1 MMVGLTTLAGVQ
13 FGQYGI
19 TRSLPVIGASLAAA
33 LAAVVLGYGLL
44 FGIQAVFGVDFRI
57 WTLAVRTFK
66 VEHLLVALRYLPVFF
81 IYYFV
86 NTVALNANT
95 RGRRGGTALAIGL
108 KCRQAKSTK
117 TRSHGL
123 DSPPA
128 AAHVSEVSSKMISS
142 RNFKCGRYH
151 VKPHFV
157 NIIFATESAYQSRVG
172 YNLHKVLLVAM
183 SDFQHQG
190 HAPPGVMISLIELV
204 NSCYFFKS
212 FINKSLNSI
221 DAVKNLFPLSSTP
234 VESANIIS
242 FETSLQYQN
251 DFSVNFTFHSNPPVK
266 AGFERFDEPIYA
278 VENPV
283 SLLNK

>member
-1 MMVGLTTLAGVQ
+1 MNGLVAALLLIGFYYVGNRPAGVQ

-108 KCRQAKSTK
+108 NIGGLVVWLALQY
-117 TRSHGL
+117 GL
-123 DSPPA
+123 D
-128 AAHVSEVSSKMISS
+128 
-142 RNFKCGRYH
+142 
-151 VKPHFV
+151 
-157 NIIFATESAYQSRVG
+157 FATGVAMYPAQALNG
-172 YNLHKVLLVAM
+172 ILLVAL
-183 SDFQHQG
+183 
-190 HAPPGVMISLIELV
+190 APCLAIAAVFARRLYEKTNNVWLAACLNAMLFTMITCANTALFWHLV
-204 NSCYFFKS
+204 N
-212 FINKSLNSI
+212 
-221 DAVKNLFPLSSTP
+221 A
-234 VESANIIS
+234 A
-242 FETSLQYQN
+242 
-251 DFSVNFTFHSNPPVK
+251 
-266 AGFERFDEPIYA
+266 A
-278 VENPV
+278 
-283 SLLNK
+283 